1 MEYDIFFSYPHKD
14 AKEVQNIFQALKAE
28 GLNVWIDNSEIR
40 DFESITKAIV
50 EGLAHAKVLLAYYSL
65 SYWRSRACQW
75 ELTAGFLAAQR
86 EGDARKRILV
96 VNPEEKAGHIHPVEL
111 QDELFQ
117 KAPADA
123 EALRKLVQS
132 VKDHVS
138 GIKNTIGDIHALTQP
153 RWYGRKGAGSNRF
166 VGRLSDMWRI
176 HSALHALKVPVITG
190 AVASA
195 VVQVQGMG
203 GVGKSLL
210 AEEYALRYAAAFSD
224 GVFWLRVPG
233 NDDAKAVMGEEREAE
248 RIRQISDFAIS
259 LGISVKDRSPEEIEA
274 HLAREL
280 EHRGKP
286 YLWIVD
292 DVPSGMEREAL
303 QKWQAPHPSGKTLI
317 TTRTKEYNA
326 LGTLIP
332 LGVLEPEEAYE
343 LLTLRRKPSGN
354 AEEDAAR
361 MLTEDLGYHALAV
374 DVTGALLDAKKGL
387 QSFAEFRKHLADTQK
402 DELEYAAK
410 LKKML
415 PTGHEKSIASTLLRS
430 IRQLEP
436 EGLDFLRLASVL
448 AVAPIPASFVAAV
461 FSKVDNLDEESG
473 NNRAML
479 AFDQVENLSLAEGS
493 DEESGAKSVHT
504 LISRTVRFR
513 ETMPE
518 RIVVIQAAAV
528 SVLINRLSV
537 IADGSIH
544 RELKLEVAHARQL
557 VNKGNDIPM
566 AILTGWL
573 ARHDHL
579 QGAYRSAEMLLLKRL
594 DIQNRI
600 LGDEHPDTLTTMN
613 NLALTLRAQGDLAA
627 ARKLFE
633 QVLEIE
639 RRILR
644 EKHPNTLA
652 TMNNLALTLSAQGD
666 LAGARNLHEQVLET
680 TRRILGD
687 EHPDTLTTMSN
698 LAATLSDQGDL
709 AGARKLN
716 EQVLEIRRRILGDE
730 HPDTSNSACNLVVT
744 LFNMG
749 DVEKA
754 REILREHLLWLLS
767 RDPATLEANQRMLRE
782 ILTEIKPRSNQ
793 PEQQEGNPA

>member
-1 MEYDIFFSYPHKD
+1 MVGNVYMEYDIFFSYPHKD
-14 AKEVQNIFQALKAE
+14 AKEVQNIFQALQAE
-28 GLNVWIDNSEIR
+28 GLKVWIDNSEIR
-40 DFESITKAIV
+40 DFESITKSIV

-65 SYWRSRACQW
+65 NYWRSRACQW

-86 EGDARKRILV
+86 EGEARRRILV
-96 VNPEEKAGHIHPVEL
+96 INPEEKEGHIHPVEL
-111 QDELFQ
+111 RDELFQ

-132 VKDHVS
+132 VKDHIS

-153 RWYGRKGAGSNRF
+153 SWYGRKGAGSNRF
-166 VGRLSDMWRI
+166 VGRLPDMWRI

-210 AEEYALRYAAAFSD
+210 AEEYALRYAAAFPG

-233 NDDAKAVMGEEREAE
+233 NDDPKAVMGEEREAE
-248 RIRQISDFAIS
+248 SIWQISDFAIS
-259 LGISVKDRSPEEIEA
+259 LGISVKDRSPAEIEA
-274 HLAREL
+274 HLTREL
-280 EHRGKP
+280 ERRGLP

-292 DVPSGMEREAL
+292 DVPSGMERNAL

-332 LGVLEPEEAYE
+332 LGILEPEEAYE
-343 LLTLRRKPSGN
+343 LLTLRRKPTGK

-361 MLTEDLGYHALAV
+361 ILTEDLGYHALAV

-387 QSFAEFRKHLADTQK
+387 QSFAEFRKNLADTQK
-402 DELEYAAK
+402 DELEYASK
-410 LKKML
+410 LKELL

-448 AVAPIPASFVAAV
+448 AVAQIPASFVSSV
-461 FSKVDNLDEESG
+461 FSEVDKLDEESG

-479 AFDQVENLSLAEGS
+479 AFNQVENLSLAEGS
-493 DEESGAKSVHT
+493 DEESGAKTVHT

-518 RIVVIQAAAV
+518 RIDVIQAAAV
-528 SVLINRLSV
+528 SVLTDRLSV

-544 RELKLEVAHARQL
+544 SELKLEVAHARQL
-557 VNKGNDIPM
+557 VNKGDDIST
-566 AILTGWL
+566 ANLTGWL
-573 ARHDHL
+573 ARYDH
-579 QGAYRSAEMLLLKRL
+579 QQCAYRSAEMLFRREL

-600 LGDEHPDTLTTMN
+600 LGDEHPN
-613 NLALTLRAQGDLAA
+613 TLR
-627 ARKLFE
+627 
-633 QVLEIE
+633 
-639 RRILR
+639 
-644 EKHPNTLA
+644 
-652 TMNNLALTLSAQGD
+652 
-666 LAGARNLHEQVLET
+666 
-680 TRRILGD
+680 
-687 EHPDTLTTMSN
+687 TMSN
-698 LAATLSDQGDL
+698 LAVTLGAQGDL

-793 PEQQEGNPA
+793 PEQLEGNPA